1 MPKAKTAVQST
12 SSTTPSKRFS
22 HNKLWKGGISKGAAL
37 FIWLRLLRCDDDL
50 ALVQHHRLVG
60 HAPNHSTKLQYKL
73 SGGAQY
79 GWRYLAD
86 ALLSIQ
92 RIESWGND
100 FMRSAILLGAAIMLT
115 PVSSMAGTEDAAN
128 TDVSVKLTY
137 PKTKTVNVVDEQF
150 GVKVE
155 DPYRWLE
162 DDVRVNPEVADW
174 VMAQNAV
181 TDAYLE
187 TLPGKKILAERMKK
201 LFDYERFGLP
211 EKAGG
216 YYFFTKNDG
225 LQNQS
230 ALYVRKGLKG
240 TDRVL
245 IDPNSWAKDGATALD
260 SWVPSK
266 NGTLL
271 AYSIQDG
278 GSDWRT
284 LKVIDSATGKVLPDE
299 IKWAKFTNISWVGN
313 DGFLYSRF
321 SEPKEGAAFQQLN
334 YNQTVYYH
342 KIGTPQ
348 SEDKAVYAT
357 PDKPEYGHSAQVTH
371 DGKWA
376 VITTSSGTDEKY
388 ELHVI
393 PLGKKPNWKAQP
405 LVIGL
410 EYDWGLI
417 EGMGN
422 ILWFTTNKDAPK
434 LKVVTVD
441 LGAKTP
447 VFADVIPERE
457 ETLSRT
463 QIVGNRLILSYIK
476 DAKSMALMTDLAG
489 KPVQEIKLNAIGT
502 ASGFSGTPG
511 DPETFFGFSSFNQP
525 GAVYRFN
532 SDAGVST
539 VFAQPKLSFDPQDY
553 SVAQIFYPSKD
564 GTKIPMFVVHK
575 KDLDLSQGAP
585 TLLYSYGGFNISQTP
600 TYSPTRM
607 AWLQSGGVFALANI
621 RGGGEYGKPW
631 HDAGRLM
638 NKQNVFDDFAAAA
651 EYLIASGISAKGK
664 IAIEGRSNGGLLIGA
679 SLNQRPDLFAAGH
692 AAVGVMD
699 MVRFDR
705 FTAGRYWVDDYG
717 YPSKEADFKMQ
728 MTYSPYHNIK
738 SGVAYPAVI
747 VSTADTDDRV
757 VPGHSF
763 KYISAL
769 QAADTGGKPKIIRI
783 ESRAGHGSGKPTDK
797 VIDEYSDIYAFLAK
811 WTGLKLAE

>member
-1 MPKAKTAVQST
+1 
-12 SSTTPSKRFS
+12 
-22 HNKLWKGGISKGAAL
+22 
-37 FIWLRLLRCDDDL
+37 
-50 ALVQHHRLVG
+50 
-60 HAPNHSTKLQYKL
+60 
-73 SGGAQY
+73 
-79 GWRYLAD
+79 
-86 ALLSIQ
+86 
-92 RIESWGND
+92 
-100 FMRSAILLGAAIMLT
+100 MRSAILLGAAIMLT
-115 PVSSMAGTEDAAN
+115 PVSSMAGAEDAAN
-128 TDVSVKLTY
+128 TDVSVKLIY

-150 GVKVE
+150 GVKVA

-174 VMAQNAV
+174 VKAQNAV

-230 ALYVRKGLKG
+230 VLYVRKGLKG
-240 TDRVL
+240 ADRVL

-284 LKVIDSATGKVLPDE
+284 LRVLDSATGKVLPDE

-321 SEPKEGAAFQQLN
+321 AEPKEGAAFQQLN

-348 SEDKAVYAT
+348 SEDKPVYAT

-388 ELHVI
+388 ELHVM
-393 PLGKKPNWKAQP
+393 PLGKKPTWKAQP
-405 LVIGL
+405 LVMGL

-441 LGAKTP
+441 LGVNAP

-489 KPVQEIKLNAIGT
+489 KPLQEIKLNAIGT

-532 SDAGVST
+532 SDTGVST

>member
-1 MPKAKTAVQST
+1 
-12 SSTTPSKRFS
+12 
-22 HNKLWKGGISKGAAL
+22 
-37 FIWLRLLRCDDDL
+37 
-50 ALVQHHRLVG
+50 
-60 HAPNHSTKLQYKL
+60 
-73 SGGAQY
+73 
-79 GWRYLAD
+79 
-86 ALLSIQ
+86 
-92 RIESWGND
+92 
-100 FMRSAILLGAAIMLT
+100 MRSALLLGAALLMA
-115 PVSSMAGTEDAAN
+115 PMPSMAMTNYEASADVAARL
-128 TDVSVKLTY
+128 DY
-137 PKTKTVNVVDEQF
+137 PKTKTVDVVDEQF
-150 GVKVE
+150 GVKVA

-162 DDVRVNPEVADW
+162 DDVRVNAEVADW
-174 VMAQNAV
+174 VKAQNAV
-181 TDAYLE
+181 TSAYLK
-187 TLPGKKILAERMKK
+187 TLPGKKVLAARMKK

-230 ALYVRKGLKG
+230 VLYVRNGLAG
-240 TDRVL
+240 ADRIL
-245 IDPNSWAKDGATALD
+245 IDPNNWAKDGATALD
-260 SWVPSK
+260 NWVPSK
-266 NGTLL
+266 NGKLL

-278 GSDWRT
+278 GSDWRSIRVLDT
-284 LKVIDSATGKVLPDE
+284 TTGKILSDE

-321 SEPKEGAAFQQLN
+321 AESKEGAAFQQLN

-348 SEDKAVYAT
+348 SADTAVYAT

-388 ELHVI
+388 ELNI
-393 PLGKKPNWKAQP
+393 MALGKKPMWKARL
-405 LVIGL
+405 LVAGL
-410 EYDWGLI
+410 EHDWGLI

-422 ILWFTTNKDAPK
+422 KLWFTTNKDAAK
-434 LKVVTVD
+434 LKVVTID
-441 LGAKTP
+441 LGAKAP
-447 VFADVIPERE
+447 MFNDVVPERE
-457 ETLSRT
+457 ETLSRA

-476 DAKSMALMTDLAG
+476 DAKSIAMMTDLAG
-489 KPVQEIKLNAIGT
+489 KPVQEITLNAIGT

-525 GAVYRFN
+525 GAVYRFDSN
-532 SDAGVST
+532 KGTSIP
-539 VFAQPKLSFDPQDY
+539 FAQPKLSFNPEEYNVSQ
-553 SVAQIFYPSKD
+553 VFYPSKD
-564 GTKIPMFVVHK
+564 GTKIPMFIVHR
-575 KDLDLSQGAP
+575 KDLDLSKGAP
-585 TLLYSYGGFNISQTP
+585 TLLYAYGGFNISQTP

-717 YPSKEADFKMQ
+717 YPSKAADFKMQ
-728 MTYSPYHNIK
+728 MTYSPYHNIR
-738 SGVAYPAVI
+738 SGVDYPAVI

-769 QAADTGGKPKIIRI
+769 QAADTGSKPKIIRI

-797 VIDEYSDIYAFLAK
+797 VIDEYSDIYAFLAT
-811 WTGLKLAE
+811 WTGLELVD

>member
-1 MPKAKTAVQST
+1 
-12 SSTTPSKRFS
+12 
-22 HNKLWKGGISKGAAL
+22 
-37 FIWLRLLRCDDDL
+37 
-50 ALVQHHRLVG
+50 
-60 HAPNHSTKLQYKL
+60 
-73 SGGAQY
+73 
-79 GWRYLAD
+79 
-86 ALLSIQ
+86 
-92 RIESWGND
+92 
-100 FMRSAILLGAAIMLT
+100 MRSALLLGVALLMAPM
-115 PVSSMAGTEDAAN
+115 SSMAMANDATTA
-128 TDVSVKLTY
+128 DVATKLDY
-137 PKTKTVNVVDEQF
+137 PKTKTVDVVDEQF
-150 GVKVE
+150 GVKVA

-162 DDVRVNPEVADW
+162 DDVRVNAEVADW
-174 VMAQNAV
+174 VKSQNAV
-181 TDAYLE
+181 TSAYLK
-187 TLPGKKILAERMKK
+187 TLPGKKVLAARMKK

-230 ALYVRKGLKG
+230 VLYVRKGLAG
-240 TDRVL
+240 ADRIL

-266 NGTLL
+266 NGKLL

-278 GSDWRT
+278 GSDWRSIRVLDT
-284 LKVIDSATGKVLPDE
+284 TTGKLLSDA

-313 DGFLYSRF
+313 EGFLYSRF
-321 SEPKEGAAFQQLN
+321 AEPKEGAAFQQLN
-334 YNQTVYYH
+334 FNQTVYYH

-348 SEDKAVYAT
+348 SEDRVIYAT
-357 PDKPEYGHSAQVTH
+357 PDKPAFGHSAQVTH

-388 ELHVI
+388 ELHI
-393 PLGKKPNWKAQP
+393 MALGKKPTWKAQP
-405 LVIGL
+405 LVPGL
-410 EYDWGLI
+410 EHDWGLI

-422 ILWFTTNKDAPK
+422 TLWFTTNKDAAK
-434 LKVVTVD
+434 LKVVAVD
-441 LGAKTP
+441 LSKRVQNRVRCKGELEQATACTLP
-447 VFADVIPERE
+447 AYNFIDVVPERE
-457 ETLSRT
+457 ETLSRA
-463 QIVGNRLILSYIK
+463 QIVGSRLILSYIK
-476 DAKSMALMTDLAG
+476 DAKSMAMMTDLAG
-489 KPVQEIKLNAIGT
+489 RPIQEIALNAIGT

-525 GAVYRFN
+525 GAVYRFDSN
-532 SDAGVST
+532 NGTST
-539 VFAQPKLSFDPQDY
+539 PFAQPKLSFNPQDY
-553 SVAQIFYPSKD
+553 NVSQVFYPSKD
-564 GTKIPMFVVHK
+564 GTKIPMFIVHR
-575 KDLDLSQGAP
+575 KDLDLSKGAP
-585 TLLYSYGGFNISQTP
+585 TLLYAYGGFNISQTP

-728 MTYSPYHNIK
+728 MTYSPYHNIR
-738 SGVAYPAVI
+738 SGVDYPAVI

-769 QAADTGGKPKIIRI
+769 QAADTGNKPKIIRI

-811 WTGLKLAE
+811 WTGLELVE